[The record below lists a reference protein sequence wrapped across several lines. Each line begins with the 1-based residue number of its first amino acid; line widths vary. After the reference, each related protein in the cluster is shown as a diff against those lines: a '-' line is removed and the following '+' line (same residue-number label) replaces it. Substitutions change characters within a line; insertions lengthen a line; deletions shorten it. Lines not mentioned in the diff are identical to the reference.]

1 MPVSEYHIDVN
12 QPLLTPVELLAQA
25 SGLSRQSIKQIM
37 WKGAV
42 WLERGGGVRRIRR
55 AKSQL
60 QEGDRLHLYHN
71 TQVLS
76 AEPIEAD
83 LIADEGEFSVWFK
96 PKGMLS
102 HGSKWG
108 DHCAIDRWV
117 ETHISPQRPVFLI
130 HRLDR
135 ATDGLMILAHKKQ
148 VAAEL
153 AHLFHERKVI
163 KRYQAQVVGRFA
175 TDDSIKVIEIPIDGR
190 PAISWVSQLEYDEQL
205 DRSKL
210 LVEIETGRK
219 HQIRRHLSD
228 SGYPIV
234 GDRLYGQMSTD
245 EDLQLTCIYL
255 EIPGF
260 ADHGPGIYRV
270 ETTN

>member
-1 MPVSEYHIDVN
+1 MSESEYHIDVN

-42 WLERGGGVRRIRR
+42 WLERDGRVRRIRR

-60 QEGDRLHLYHN
+60 REGDRLHLYHN

-76 AEPIEAD
+76 AEPAEAD
-83 LIADEGEFSVWFK
+83 LVADEGEFSVWFK

-117 ETHISPQRPVFLI
+117 ETHITPQRPVFLI

-135 ATDGLMILAHKKQ
+135 ATDGLMFLAHKKR

-153 AHLFHERKVI
+153 ARLFRERKVI
-163 KRYQAQVVGRFA
+163 KRYQAQVDGRFA
-175 TDDSIKVIEIPIDGR
+175 TDNSIKVIETPIDGR
-190 PAISWVSQLEYDEQL
+190 PAISRVSQLEYDQQL
-205 DRSKL
+205 DRSL
-210 LVEIETGRK
+210 LQVEIETGRK

-234 GDRLYGQMSTD
+234 GDRLYGEMSTD
-245 EDLQLTCIYL
+245 EDLQLTCVYL
-255 EIPGF
+255 EIPEF
-260 ADHGPGIYRV
+260 ADHGPGVYRV
-270 ETTN
+270 ESSS